1 MAFQKA
7 HLDVIVSISRNSE
20 RSDASKPITVKN
32 DVRKEF
38 SMKKDTLNLVCG
50 RFPTRI
56 KKSKNQVIQ
65 IQTEGKEIKSQV
77 MGRVHRIDGR
87 SAHIKVDGPVRG
99 DKILSVTTIGKDDPT
114 CAESTRQDVIFRTLQ
129 HGTNILSNPFFR
141 ALWLPKERPVWL
153 KSKEQR
159 GDLPVSFS
167 RELNASQHAAVLR
180 ILSDKDSDRVVM
192 IQGPPG
198 TGKTT
203 IIAASVVSHDHANSS
218 QRIWVAAQS
227 NVAVKNIAEKFIKEG
242 FHGFKLL
249 VSKDFH
255 YEWHEHLYEE
265 LEPRLIRSDDFKKSP
280 VEASRQLLDC
290 KVILCTLSM
299 FSNPMAH
306 VYIRVH
312 PVKML
317 ILDEASQ
324 IECGDYLP
332 IFHLFRSTLSKLVLI
347 GDDKQRDLF
356 P

>member
-1 MAFQKA
+1 M
-7 HLDVIVSISRNSE
+7 
-20 RSDASKPITVKN
+20 
-32 DVRKEF
+32 
-38 SMKKDTLNLVCG
+38 
-50 RFPTRI
+50 
-56 KKSKNQVIQ
+56 
-65 IQTEGKEIKSQV
+65 
-77 MGRVHRIDGR
+77 
-87 SAHIKVDGPVRG
+87 
-99 DKILSVTTIGKDDPT
+99 
-114 CAESTRQDVIFRTLQ
+114 
-129 HGTNILSNPFFR
+129 
-141 ALWLPKERPVWL
+141 
-153 KSKEQR
+153 
-159 GDLPVSFS
+159 SFS

-255 YEWHEHLYEE
+255 YDWWVIMPACTLFLRFHRHEHLYEE